1 VCVRAC
7 VRVCV
12 CVWLCVHVCV
22 CARAHVL
29 THINPVHTGGRET
42 VRDARCRRLVR
53 FVFHLSD
60 SLGECSIYVQPLVY
74 HVSSWFISFILI
86 LTCAFARPNSD
97 EQHLLKAK
105 FICKFYSREYDKFA
119 AKGSALGAIK
129 LRCLMGAV
137 RALFV
142 LV

>member
-1 VCVRAC
+1 M
-7 VRVCV
+7 
-12 CVWLCVHVCV
+12 
-22 CARAHVL
+22 L
-29 THINPVHTGGRET
+29 THIKPSRTNMSLSMNTSISISMSVSLSISISISISIST
-42 VRDARCRRLVR
+42 VVVLFFTAWCLRVQ
-53 FVFHLSD
+53 
-60 SLGECSIYVQPLVY
+60 SIF
-74 HVSSWFISFILI
+74 FIFFFFKWEFPFLFCFI
-86 LTCAFARPNSD
+86 CAFGRPNSD

-137 RALFV
+137 RALLV